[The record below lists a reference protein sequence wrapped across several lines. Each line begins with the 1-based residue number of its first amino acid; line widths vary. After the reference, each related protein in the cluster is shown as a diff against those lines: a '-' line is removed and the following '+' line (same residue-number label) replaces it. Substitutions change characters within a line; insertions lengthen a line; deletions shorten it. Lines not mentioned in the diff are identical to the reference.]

1 MNSKRYSLLFVL
13 AILVLSIPPGLA
25 QTFTLNGNTAAQAN
39 NCYQL
44 TSAINSQNGNMWST
58 TLIDLTQPFDMRFLC
73 NFGSVD
79 ANGADGMVFVLQSGA
94 GNVLGIGGGGMGYQ
108 GITPSLGIQFDTW
121 QNADVFDPTF
131 DHIAI
136 TTNGIPGHSGAT
148 SIAAPVQASATNVNI
163 EDGQDHQV
171 RITWNPANNQIQVY
185 FDCQLRLTSTYNIPA
200 NVFAG
205 QSMVRWGWTA
215 STGGANNVHRVCL
228 VSESISA
235 SADTS
240 ICQGGNVPLSVS
252 GNPANVYLWQPATG
266 LSTTTG
272 ANVVA
277 SPAQTTA
284 YIVSFSGF
292 CGMQMADSITVTVLP
307 VLSETIID
315 SACGTYLDPN
325 GQLLDS
331 SGVYTYQ
338 LTAANGCDSV
348 LTLDLTIIP
357 PDSTHISATACDS
370 YVAPNGQT
378 LFSSGNYL
386 FTLTDQSGC
395 DSVVTLNL
403 VVYPPFT
410 VSLGTDQ
417 EFCFGDSYLLTP
429 NVQGGISTQ
438 YSYVWQ
444 NQSTAPTYTAT
455 NMGMYYVVVSDTC
468 HSAGDTVLVNVLDC
482 GEIKLPNVFTP
493 NSDGTNDVWAPIST
507 DIGNYEIY
515 VYNRWGKL
523 VHQFSGPSFNYEGW
537 DGSDAADGTYFVVL
551 KANTLAGKLL
561 DVQGTITLLR

>member
-1 MNSKRYSLLFVL
+1 
-13 AILVLSIPPGLA
+13 
-25 QTFTLNGNTAAQAN
+25 
-39 NCYQL
+39 
-44 TSAINSQNGNMWST
+44 
-58 TLIDLTQPFDMRFLC
+58 
-73 NFGSVD
+73 
-79 ANGADGMVFVLQSGA
+79 
-94 GNVLGIGGGGMGYQ
+94 
-108 GITPSLGIQFDTW
+108 
-121 QNADVFDPTF
+121 
-131 DHIAI
+131 
-136 TTNGIPGHSGAT
+136 
-148 SIAAPVQASATNVNI
+148 
-163 EDGQDHQV
+163 V

-215 STGGANNVHRVCL
+215 STGGANNIHKVCM
-228 VSESISA
+228 VNESISA

-240 ICQGGNVPLSVS
+240 ICQGGSVPLSVS
-252 GNPANVYLWQPATG
+252 GNPANVYVWQPATG
-266 LSTTTG
+266 LSSTTG

-277 SPAQTTA
+277 SPAQTTT
-284 YIVSFSGF
+284 YIVSYSGF
-292 CGMQMADSITVTVLP
+292 CGMQMVDSVTVSVLP
-307 VLSETIID
+307 VLSETVVD
-315 SACGTYLDPN
+315 SACGSYLGPN
-325 GQLLDS
+325 GQVLDS

-338 LTAANGCDSV
+338 LTAVNGCDSV

-357 PDSTHISATACDS
+357 PDSTHITATACDS

-378 LFSSGNYL
+378 LFTSGNYL
-386 FTLTDQSGC
+386 YTLTDQSGC
-395 DSVVTLNL
+395 DSIVTLDL

-410 VSLGTDQ
+410 VSLGADQ

-429 NVQGGISTQ
+429 NIQGGISTQ

-444 NQSTAPTYTAT
+444 NQSTNPDFTAT
-455 NMGMYYVVVSDTC
+455 NSGVYFVLVSDTC

-561 DVQGTITLLR
+561 DANGTITLMR